1 MCSFGKPLLLE
12 PAKYPVLFGID
23 DKVYRTLLSNPLIIA
38 VYLTNSLL
46 SINKIERN
54 YKRSLSIIRSCQVKI
69 LFSLDRVKHVC
80 I

>member
-12 PAKYPVLFGID
+12 PAKYPVLFGIN
-23 DKVYRTLLSNPLIIA
+23 DKVYRNVLSTPLIIA
-38 VYLTNSLL
+38 VYLTNSPL

-54 YKRSLSIIRSCQVKI
+54 YKHSLAIIRSCQVKI
-69 LFSLDRVKHVC
+69 LFFPDRVKYEC